1 MKYVNQSCV
10 CGNLLIILSQ
20 AIFKIIHYLKY
31 YHAFIFGYHFPLQD
45 VVFGAHS
52 LTRIEELLE
61 ECFNA
66 LENYT
71 GQLTAHLSWQCPQSN
86 PDLQLAG
93 YKVLVDGKQYG
104 SPMHAGVRTVRVQ
117 VNKQHQEIS
126 PNTIFALNFEV

>member
-1 MKYVNQSCV
+1 MFS
-10 CGNLLIILSQ
+10 
-20 AIFKIIHYLKY
+20 
-31 YHAFIFGYHFPLQD
+31 
-45 VVFGAHS
+45 AHS

-117 VNKQHQEIS
+117 VNTENQITVFDQSFDIS
-126 PNTIFALNFEV
+126 FEDCIWWLEMFFTCWKSSGQTHPGKS